1 MRIQSSESRAS
12 ANQRQGYV
20 LIAVLIVIVVLTLA
34 AYRYS
39 DMMMAEYK
47 LSDRIL
53 KNAQAKALADSG
65 IHYAIALLSDPN
77 AYTTTLNGN
86 PYNNTAAFQDVAV
99 DLGNGNTGYFSIISV
114 NYNQLSSSGG
124 SSGQNPWNY
133 GVIDEASKINLNSL
147 MLLDSTGTILL
158 NMLQNPN
165 FQQNLAGTG
174 GSSQGSGM
182 TNDIAASIVSWLGG
196 SAGTSAG
203 GADQTYYESLSN
215 SYELTATP
223 LNTLEELLLVQGIT
237 PYLLFGNDTN
247 RNGVVDA
254 DEDGSGGL
262 NPGWA
267 PNFTIL
273 SRELNVDINGN
284 PRVNINSPS
293 LPTLY
298 TQLQTALGN
307 ADLASAVVAYRMYS
321 AATPNAKNVVTGSSA
336 QLTTVVQQAMAS
348 QQPPASQR
356 NISSIYALIGSSISV
371 PGAKGQP
378 DTVYAF
384 PISGTGSAAQLGLL
398 LDETTTVSSTEIP
411 ARINVNTASAIVL
424 SALPGLQPA
433 DVATIQSAQLAPG
446 TADPTD
452 PTYYTPAWMYA
463 AGITATQMAA
473 LDRYICGRTQ
483 VYRIQ
488 AIGYFEKGGPVARI
502 EAVVD
507 TNPVNPGLPGS
518 PRILYYRDLTEL
530 GRAID
535 PRNN

>member
-1 MRIQSSESRAS
+1 MRMGSTHYRPSG
-12 ANQRQGYV
+12 NQREGYV

-65 IHYAIALLSDPN
+65 IHYAIAMLSDPN
-77 AYTTTLNGN
+77 AYTTTLGGN
-86 PYNNTAAFQDVAV
+86 PYNNTGAFKDVAV
-99 DLGNGNTGYFSIISV
+99 DLGDGTTGYFSIISV
-114 NYNQLSSSGG
+114 NYNQLSTGG
-124 SSGQNPWNY
+124 AGTTPWNY
-133 GVIDEASKINLNSL
+133 GVTDEASKINLNAL
-147 MLLDSTGTILL
+147 MLLDPTGQIAL
-158 NMLQNPN
+158 NMLQNPQ
-165 FQQNLAGTG
+165 FQQNLGGTA
-174 GSSQGSGM
+174 GSSQGSGL
-182 TNDIAASIVSWLGG
+182 TNDIAANIVSWLGG
-196 SAGTSAG
+196 SAAATAG
-203 GADQTYYESLSN
+203 GADASYYESLTN

-223 LNTLEELLLVQGIT
+223 LNTMEELLLVQGIT
-237 PYLLFGNDTN
+237 PYLLFGNDSN
-247 RNGVVDA
+247 RNGIIDA
-254 DEDGSGGL
+254 DEDAGSGL

-267 PNFTIL
+267 PYFTIF

-284 PRVNINSPS
+284 PRVNINGQS
-293 LPTLY
+293 LATIY

-307 ADLASAVVAYRMYS
+307 VDLASAVVAYRMYS
-321 AATPNAKNVVTGSSA
+321 AADPNAKNVMTGSSA
-336 QLTTVVQQAMAS
+336 QLTQLVQQAMAS
-348 QQPPASQR
+348 SQPPASQR
-356 NISSIYALIGSSISV
+356 NISSIYTLIGSSISI
-371 PGAKGQP
+371 PGARGQP
-378 DTVYAF
+378 ATVYAF
-384 PISGTGSAAQLGLL
+384 PIQAGGSGSQLGLL
-398 LDETTTVSSTEIP
+398 LDETTTVTGTEIP
-411 ARINVNTASAIVL
+411 ARINVNTASATVL

-433 DVATIQSAQLAPG
+433 DVTAIQGAQLAPG

-452 PTYYTPAWMYA
+452 PTYYTPAWLYTQ
-463 AGITATQMAA
+463 AGITAAKMAA

-488 AIGYFEKGGPVARI
+488 AIGYFEKGGPVARV

-507 TNPVNPGLPGS
+507 INPVNPNGAPGS